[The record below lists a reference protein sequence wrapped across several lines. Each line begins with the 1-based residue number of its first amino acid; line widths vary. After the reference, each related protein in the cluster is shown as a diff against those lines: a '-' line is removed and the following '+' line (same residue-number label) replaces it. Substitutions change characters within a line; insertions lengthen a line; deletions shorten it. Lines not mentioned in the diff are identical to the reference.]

1 MIILNI
7 EGMHCEGCEKRIK
20 NSLESIDGVKSV
32 KASHKEGTVTIDLN
46 KDVNIEIIKER
57 LIDLGFS
64 IKD

>member
-20 NSLESIDGVKSV
+20 NSLEN
-32 KASHKEGTVTIDLN
+32 IDLN